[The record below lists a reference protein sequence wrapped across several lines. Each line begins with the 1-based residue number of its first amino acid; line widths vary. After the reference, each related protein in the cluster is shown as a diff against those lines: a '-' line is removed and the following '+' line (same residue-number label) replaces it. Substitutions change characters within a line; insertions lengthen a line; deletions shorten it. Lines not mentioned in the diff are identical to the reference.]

1 MRFGR
6 TLKKSIYEPWR
17 EQYIDY
23 KALKKLLRESD
34 VSDQDSPTRQAN
46 GGRKWTEEDEGAFV
60 EELINVQ
67 LEKVNNFQVE
77 TYKQLRDRTS
87 KCESRL
93 EALVSQLEG
102 EQSNGEPENNGKQGD
117 QAKET
122 QAILKEVLEELDR
135 ITKET
140 NELEKYS
147 RINFT
152 GFLKAAK
159 KHDRKRGSNY
169 RVRPL
174 LQVRL
179 AALPFNSE
187 DYSPLL
193 YRLSAMYSFVR
204 QHFDGAS
211 EDRSK
216 SFSESQPSK
225 EYKSY
230 KCAYGTHRLLL
241 ETNLQYSLG
250 APGEPPGGEDLHSA
264 TFAGSSIQPSNL
276 QNCRGDTDRPDNHIA
291 VF

>member
-17 EQYIDY
+17 EHYIDY

-34 VSDQDSPTRQAN
+34 VSDHESPSRRVDE
-46 GGRKWTEEDEGAFV
+46 GRKWTEEDEGVFV

-67 LEKVNNFQVE
+67 LEKVNAFEVD
-77 TYKQLRDRTS
+77 TYKQLRDRVS
-87 KCESRL
+87 RCESRL
-93 EALVSQLEG
+93 EGLVSEAKGESING
-102 EQSNGEPENNGKQGD
+102 EQEWGANHDGQGEEK
-117 QAKET
+117 K
-122 QAILKEVLEELDR
+122 AILKEVLEELDN

-159 KHDRKRGSNY
+159 KQRGTSY

-193 YRLSAMYSFVR
+193 YQLSAMYSFIR
-204 QHFDGAS
+204 QNIDGAS
-211 EDRSK
+211 RDRSK
-216 SFSESQPSK
+216 SFSEPQPSK
-225 EYKSY
+225 KYKSH
-230 KCAYGTHRLLL
+230 KCAYGTI
-241 ETNLQYSLG
+241 Y
-250 APGEPPGGEDLHSA
+250 
-264 TFAGSSIQPSNL
+264 
-276 QNCRGDTDRPDNHIA
+276 
-291 VF
+291 

>member
-6 TLKKSIYEPWR
+6 TLKKSIYGPWR
-17 EQYIDY
+17 DHYIDY

-34 VSDQDSPTRQAN
+34 GSDQGSPARQTD
-46 GGRKWTEEDEGAFV
+46 GERKWTEEDEGAFV

-67 LEKVNNFQVE
+67 LETVNNFQVD

-93 EALVSQLEG
+93 EDFVSRAKGWKGNE
-102 EQSNGEPENNGKQGD
+102 EQEESAEQGAQGQDKQP
-117 QAKET
+117 
-122 QAILKEVLEELDR
+122 ILKEILGELDS

-193 YRLSAMYSFVR
+193 YRLSAMYSFIR
-204 QHFDGAS
+204 QNLEGAS
-211 EDRSK
+211 EERSK
-216 SFSESQPSK
+216 SLSESQLSTG
-225 EYKSY
+225 YKSY
-230 KCAYGTHRLLL
+230 KCT
-241 ETNLQYSLG
+241 
-250 APGEPPGGEDLHSA
+250 
-264 TFAGSSIQPSNL
+264 
-276 QNCRGDTDRPDNHIA
+276 
-291 VF
+291 

>member
-6 TLKKSIYEPWR
+6 TLKKSVYEPWR
-17 EQYIDY
+17 DYYIDY

-34 VSDQDSPTRQAN
+34 VSDQESPTRRAD

-77 TYKQLRDRTS
+77 TYKQLRDQTS
-87 KCESRL
+87 RCEARL
-93 EALVSQLEG
+93 EALVSQAEG
-102 EQSNGEPENNGKQGD
+102 ENSKGELEESVKQDD
-117 QAKET
+117 QGEEKQT
-122 QAILKEVLEELDR
+122 VLKEVLVELDS

-174 LQVRL
+174 LRVRL

-193 YRLSAMYSFVR
+193 YRLSAMYSFIR
-204 QHFDGAS
+204 QSLDGAS
-211 EDRSK
+211 EERSK
-216 SFSESQPSK
+216 SISESQPNRT
-225 EYKSY
+225 YKSH
-230 KCAYGTHRLLL
+230 KCAYGTHSFRM
-241 ETNLQYSLG
+241 
-250 APGEPPGGEDLHSA
+250 
-264 TFAGSSIQPSNL
+264 
-276 QNCRGDTDRPDNHIA
+276 
-291 VF
+291 